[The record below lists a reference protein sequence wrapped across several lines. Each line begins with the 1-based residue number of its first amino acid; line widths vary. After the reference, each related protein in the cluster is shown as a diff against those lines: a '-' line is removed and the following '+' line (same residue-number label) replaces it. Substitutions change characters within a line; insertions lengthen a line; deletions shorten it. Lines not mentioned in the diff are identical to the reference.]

1 MSLRFCPFKSFFFF
15 WIYLLLLYLC
25 VNCIMYVK
33 VLRSSGRLFP
43 LERLMKCSGQ
53 RAKGAVVPC
62 WDFTLTHWAHH
73 SHTGYIIQSA
83 ATACTHARTHAHTH
97 THTGLAVDNIRAVW
111 VGRNRSC
118 FNSCPNGWYR
128 VAQVSLLLQGPPLT
142 CCYIMLACVLF
153 GSVWYSVVG

>member
-15 WIYLLLLYLC
+15 DLPVFALSLCELHHVCKSLEIQWQAFPIGEIDEVQWPEGQGSSSPLLGLH
-25 VNCIMYVK
+25 
-33 VLRSSGRLFP
+33 SDP
-43 LERLMKCSGQ
+43 LSTPQSHRI
-53 RAKGAVVPC
+53 
-62 WDFTLTHWAHH
+62 HH
-73 SHTGYIIQSA
+73 SICCSRMHS
-83 ATACTHARTHAHTH
+83 CTHAHTH